1 MGRDVHSLAVLF
13 IMPVAFILIMSLAMR
28 DLFDTHGANQIKI
41 LVVNQDK
48 GAPSIAYIK
57 TLENLKTFSFHH
69 MADGTGNIAMGAPN
83 LTDDVWLY
91 GGSLRAIKESLIKGR
106 NGVMPAHKEF
116 LGEAKIHILTAYVY
130 SLSQ

>member
-1 MGRDVHSLAVLF
+1 
-13 IMPVAFILIMSLAMR
+13 
-28 DLFDTHGANQIKI
+28 
-41 LVVNQDK
+41 
-48 GAPSIAYIK
+48 
-57 TLENLKTFSFHH
+57 

-91 GGSLRAIKESLIKGR
+91 GGSLRAIKETLIKGR

-130 SLSQ
+130 SLSNPAE